1 MVPYPHRTAFLARN
15 WASVRI
21 REAFF
26 SIPVADMERARQF
39 YVRAFDAS
47 VQYASPVWSSLR
59 IAGVR
64 VGLNATSSDKPL
76 NTGLHFVVE
85 NLGLACE
92 AIASAGGMVVT
103 DPTEVQPG
111 VVVADAADTE
121 GNIFTL
127 SLATES
133 ETPGE
138 SESA

>member
-1 MVPYPHRTAFLARN
+1 MARSS
-15 WASVRI
+15 ASVRV

-39 YVRAFDAS
+39 YAQALDAS

-64 VGLNATSSDKPL
+64 LGLNATSSGAAQK
-76 NTGLHFVVE
+76 TGLHFVVDDVE
-85 NLGLACE
+85 LASD
-92 AIASAGGMVVT
+92 AIVRAGGVLVT
-103 DPTEVQPG
+103 DPTEVQPS

-127 SLATES
+127 SLATED
-133 ETPGE
+133 
-138 SESA
+138 